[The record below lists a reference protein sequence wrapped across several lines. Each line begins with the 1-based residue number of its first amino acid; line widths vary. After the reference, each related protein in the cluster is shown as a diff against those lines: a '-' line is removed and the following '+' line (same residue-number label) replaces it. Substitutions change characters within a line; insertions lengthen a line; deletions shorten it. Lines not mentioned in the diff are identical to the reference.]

1 MVAAE
6 GLRSLPVLLAAGQ
19 RSSRTALVGIDPEA
33 RLRRP
38 LDADLRPIPIP
49 REGIV
54 LSARLA
60 ERLGIGIGDQVEAE
74 LLTGTRARLS
84 LRVAGLADDLIGLSA
99 YMHPAAL
106 ARAAGDGGRVDA
118 VAVRLDPNATEAF
131 HRSILAAPRVAS
143 LGIKA
148 MTLDNFRRS
157 TGAVV
162 LLVAGIF
169 ALFAISIA
177 FGVVY
182 NNLRIAFQERARELA
197 TLRILGLTRREVGG
211 VLFAEIGVMLAVG
224 IPVGLVL
231 GTWWVRWLI
240 LAFETEMFRIPATIS
255 PGSYVSAGLVV
266 AGAAL
271 VSVVTVE
278 RRLARLDLV
287 AVLKARD

>member
-1 MVAAE
+1 
-6 GLRSLPVLLAAGQ
+6 
-19 RSSRTALVGIDPEA
+19 
-33 RLRRP
+33 
-38 LDADLRPIPIP
+38 
-49 REGIV
+49 
-54 LSARLA
+54 
-60 ERLGIGIGDQVEAE
+60 
-74 LLTGTRARLS
+74 
-84 LRVAGLADDLIGLSA
+84 
-99 YMHPAAL
+99 
-106 ARAAGDGGRVDA
+106 
-118 VAVRLDPNATEAF
+118 
-131 HRSILAAPRVAS
+131 
-143 LGIKA
+143 